1 MMKFFSDILVNF
13 IVRMLIGISLIF
25 FLNQFLL
32 SKEITVNVGINP
44 VTAITA
50 GTLGVPGVC
59 MLYGMVFYQ
68 NTKMVIDKIKTRGY
82 NRPTSYI

>member
-59 MLYGMVFYQ
+59 MLYGMVFY
-68 NTKMVIDKIKTRGY
+68 
-82 NRPTSYI
+82 